1 MQKTRRETVLN
12 APGPQGALNGTLLSP
27 LTSPQHVVL
36 MIAGSGPTDRD
47 GNNPLGVKASTFRL
61 LAEQLA
67 QNGIATLRADKRGMF
82 ASAAAVPDANAVT
95 INDYVDDVRSWITVI
110 TRRFP
115 TAAVWLLGHSEG
127 GIVALAAAQEEA
139 LRGVILVATPSRPP
153 GAVLK
158 EQLTANSQ
166 NPFFLEQGLAVID
179 ALEKGRHVDV
189 SPLDP
194 ALQGLFHPAVQG
206 FLIDLFAYHPAQMI
220 AALTKPVLIIQ
231 GLRDLQVPAQ
241 EAHRLQRANPR
252 AALVL
257 LPDTNHVLK
266 TVKSDD
272 PCENYAAYT
281 NASLP
286 LAAGVVEAIAQFLT
300 RHTS

>member
-139 LRGVILVATPSRPP
+139 LRGVILVATPSRAP

-158 EQLTANSQ
+158 EQLTANPQ
-166 NPFFLEQGLAVID
+166 NPLFLEQGLAVVD

-266 TVKSDD
+266 TVKSDN

>member
-139 LRGVILVATPSRPP
+139 LQGVILVATPSRAP

-166 NPFFLEQGLAVID
+166 NPLFLEQGLAVVD

-272 PCENYAAYT
+272 PRENYAAYT

-286 LAAGVVEAIAQFLT
+286 LTAGVVEAIAQFLT